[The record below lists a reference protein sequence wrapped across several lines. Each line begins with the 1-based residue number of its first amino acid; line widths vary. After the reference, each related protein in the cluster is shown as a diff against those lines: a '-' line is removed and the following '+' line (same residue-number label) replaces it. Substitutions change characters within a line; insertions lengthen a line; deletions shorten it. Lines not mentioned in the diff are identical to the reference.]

1 VNTSQA
7 AQTLPASLGTA
18 DEVLSVAEA
27 MDTQYLLRRS
37 LSEPNADVAQRQHLV
52 DALFGDRLSKP
63 TLELLHDAAGDDWP
77 SSDALAYGIRDAAV
91 TFGWRSAVDDQSVET
106 ARTQVLALIA
116 AVTTNLA
123 VSTALGDLSR
133 DVADRQGLALSLVKG
148 ASGVVGLL
156 TRSALTDGRGVF
168 AANLS
173 DYLDAL
179 AALRGHQRAA
189 VVSAVALTPAQ
200 TKTLI
205 TQLSRIFGSPID
217 LEPSVD
223 PDVIG
228 GIRVD
233 VGGDVIDGSIKARL
247 DAARQ
252 AMSQITLKKDEE
264 ND

>member
-1 VNTSQA
+1 MNTPQA

-63 TLELLHDAAGDDWP
+63 TLELLRDAAGRDWA
-77 SSDALAYGIRDAAV
+77 SSDALAFAVRDAAI
-91 TFGWRSAVDDQSVET
+91 TLGWRAAVDDKSVER
-106 ARTQVLALIA
+106 ARAQALALCD

-123 VSTALGDLSR
+123 VSTALADTSR
-133 DVADRQGLALSLVKG
+133 DLLDRQGLALSLVND
-148 ASGVVGLL
+148 ASGAVRLL
-156 TRSALTDGRGVF
+156 ARSALTDGRGVF

-173 DYLDAL
+173 AYLDAL

-189 VVSAVALTPAQ
+189 VVSAIAMTPAQ
-200 TKTLI
+200 TNTLI

-223 PDVIG
+223 PSVVG

-233 VGGDVIDGSIKARL
+233 VGGDVIDGSVKARL
-247 DAARQ
+247 DAARE

>member
-1 VNTSQA
+1 M
-7 AQTLPASLGTA
+7 A

-27 MDTQYLLRRS
+27 MDAQYLLRRS

-63 TLELLHDAAGDDWP
+63 TLDLLRDAAGDDWQ
-77 SSDALAYGIRDAAV
+77 SSDALAYAIRDAAV
-91 TFGWRSAVDDQSVET
+91 TLGWRTAVDDNSVEP
-106 ARTQVLALIA
+106 ARAQVLALIA
-116 AVTTNLA
+116 AVKANLS
-123 VSTALGDLSR
+123 VSTALADPSR
-133 DVADRQGLALSLVKG
+133 DLVDRQNLALSLVG
-148 ASGVVGLL
+148 DGSGVVAML
-156 TRSALTDGRGVF
+156 TRSALSDVRGVF

-173 DYLDAL
+173 AYLDAL

-200 TKTLI
+200 TNTLI
-205 TQLSRIFGSPID
+205 TQLSRIFGSDID
-217 LEPSVD
+217 LEPAVD
-223 PDVIG
+223 PGVIG

>member
-63 TLELLHDAAGDDWP
+63 TLDLLRAAAGDDWQ
-77 SSDALAYGIRDAAV
+77 SSDALAYAVRDAAV
-91 TFGWRSAVDDQSVET
+91 TLGWRTAVGDKSVEA

-116 AVTTNLA
+116 AVATNLA
-123 VSTALGDLSR
+123 ASTALADSSR
-133 DVADRQGLALSLVKG
+133 DTAARHGLALSLV
-148 ASGVVGLL
+148 ANPSPVVGLL
-156 TRSALTDGRGVF
+156 TRSALTDERGEF

-189 VVSAVALTPAQ
+189 VVSAIALTPAQ
-200 TKTLI
+200 TNTLI

-217 LEPSVD
+217 LEPLVD
-223 PDVIG
+223 PGVVG

-233 VGGDVIDGSIKARL
+233 VGGDVIDGSVRARL
-247 DAARQ
+247 DAARE